1 MRKIAELV
9 PASPY
14 LFSMQ
19 PAAILHP
26 RPEGLYCP
34 KADLYIDPTRPVPR
48 ALITHGH
55 SDHARAGHGAVLA
68 TPETLAIMAAR
79 YGADFAGSTQALAHG
94 EAVNLN
100 GVRFSLHPA
109 GHVLGSAQ
117 AAAECERTRVV
128 VSGDYKRQP
137 DPTCPPFEVVPC
149 DVFISEATFALP
161 VFTHPSAE
169 QEIKKLLASV
179 AMFPERAHVV
189 GAYALGKAQ
198 RVMATLRACGWD
210 KPIYVHGALLAL
222 TELYK
227 AHGVDLGD
235 VQPVVDAPKSFY
247 SGAIVLGP
255 PGSLQ
260 TPWVRRF
267 PDPVTCFAS
276 GWMRIRARARQSGI
290 ELPLVIS
297 DHADWPDL
305 QRTIKDTQAGEIWIT
320 HGEADALARWCELE
334 GISAKALHL
343 VGYGDE
349 EEPSA
354 A

>member
-1 MRKIAELV
+1 
-9 PASPY
+9 
-14 LFSMQ
+14 MQ
-19 PAAILHP
+19 PAHILHP

-34 KADLYIDPTRPVPR
+34 LGDLYVDPTRPVAR

-55 SDHARAGHGAVLA
+55 SDHARAGHGAVMA

-79 YGADFAGSTQALAHG
+79 YGPEFAGSTQPLKYGATID
-94 EAVNLN
+94 LN
-100 GVRFSLHPA
+100 GARFRLAPA

-117 AAAECERTRVV
+117 AVVEANGLRIV

-169 QEIKKLLASV
+169 HEVRKLLASV
-179 AMFPERAHVV
+179 EMFPERAHVI

-198 RVMATLRACGWD
+198 RLMATLRQCGWD
-210 KPIYVHGALLAL
+210 KPIHVHGALIAL
-222 TELYK
+222 TNLYQQ
-227 AHGVDLGD
+227 HGVDLGD
-235 VQPVVDAPKSFY
+235 IRHVETAPKSHY
-247 SGAIVLGP
+247 AGAIVLAP
-255 PGSLQ
+255 PGALQ
-260 TPWVRRF
+260 TPWLRRF
-267 PDPVTCFAS
+267 PDPVTAFAS
-276 GWMRIRARARQSGI
+276 GWMRIRARARQRGV
-290 ELPLVIS
+290 ELPLVMS

-305 QRTIKDTQAGEIWIT
+305 QRTIRETGAGEIWIT
-320 HGEADALARWCELE
+320 HGEADALAHWCGSQGLK
-334 GISAKALHL
+334 AKALHL

-349 EEPSA
+349 EEPGA

>member
-1 MRKIAELV
+1 
-9 PASPY
+9 
-14 LFSMQ
+14 MQ
-19 PAAILHP
+19 PAQILHP

-34 KADLYIDPTRPVPR
+34 PADLYVDPTRPVPR

-55 SDHARAGHGAVLA
+55 SDHARAGHGSVLA

-79 YGADFAGSTQALAHG
+79 YGAAFAGSTQALSYG
-94 EAVNLN
+94 ERLKIGDVT
-100 GVRFSLHPA
+100 FSLHSA

-117 AAAECERTRVV
+117 AAVECGGTRVV
-128 VSGDYKRQP
+128 ASGDYKRQS
-137 DPTCPPFEVVPC
+137 DPTCAPFEVVPC

-161 VFTHPSAE
+161 VFTHPRAE
-169 QEIKKLLASV
+169 DEVKKLLASV

-198 RVMATLRACGWD
+198 RVMAELRRAGWD
-210 KPIYVHGALLAL
+210 KPIFVHGALIAL

-227 AHGVDLGD
+227 AHGVELGE
-235 VQPVVDAPKSFY
+235 VLPVETAPKSY
-247 SGAIVLGP
+247 YAGAIVMGP
-255 PGSLQ
+255 PGALQ

-276 GWMRIRARARQSGI
+276 GWMRIRARARQRGV

-305 QRTIKDTQAGEIWIT
+305 QRTILDTGAGEIWIT
-320 HGEADALARWCELE
+320 HGEADALAHWCGTQGLQ
-334 GISAKALHL
+334 AKALHL

-349 EEPSA
+349 EEPGA
-354 A
+354 AA

>member
-1 MRKIAELV
+1 
-9 PASPY
+9 
-14 LFSMQ
+14 MQ
-19 PAAILHP
+19 PAQILQP
-26 RPEGLYCP
+26 RPEGIYCP

-68 TPETLAIMAAR
+68 TPETLAIMRSR
-79 YGADFAGSTQALAHG
+79 YGAEFANSTQALRYG
-94 EAVNLN
+94 ERLDIN
-100 GVRFSLHPA
+100 GVTFSLHSA

-117 AAAECERTRVV
+117 ALAECGGTRVV
-128 VSGDYKRQP
+128 ASGDYKRQS
-137 DPTCPPFEVVPC
+137 DPTCAPFEVVPC

-161 VFTHPSAE
+161 VFTHPTAE
-169 QEIKKLLASV
+169 HEIRKLLGSV

-198 RVMATLRACGWD
+198 RVMAELRRCGWD
-210 KPIYVHGALLAL
+210 KPIYVHGALVAL

-227 AHGVDLGD
+227 AHGVELGD
-235 VQPVVDAPKSFY
+235 IRPVETAPKSFY
-247 SGAIVLGP
+247 AGAIILGTP
-255 PGSLQ
+255 SALQ

-276 GWMRIRARARQSGI
+276 GWMRIRARARQRGV
-290 ELPLVIS
+290 ELPIVLS

-305 QRTIKDTQAGEIWIT
+305 QRTILDTGAGEIWIT
-320 HGEADALARWCELE
+320 HGEADALAHWCESQGLR
-334 GISAKALHL
+334 AKALHL

-349 EEPSA
+349 ENEPSA
-354 A
+354 AA

>member
-1 MRKIAELV
+1 
-9 PASPY
+9 
-14 LFSMQ
+14 MQ

-26 RPEGLYCP
+26 RPEGLYSP
-34 KADLYIDPTRPVPR
+34 LGDLYIDPVRPVPR

-55 SDHARAGHGAVLA
+55 SDHARPGHGAVMA
-68 TPETLAIMAAR
+68 TAETLAIMEVR
-79 YGADFAGSTQALAHG
+79 CGPGFAGSTQALKYG
-94 EAVNLN
+94 ERIEIGGAT
-100 GVRFSLHPA
+100 FSLHSA

-117 AAAECERTRVV
+117 AAVEANGCRIV

-137 DPTCPPFEVVPC
+137 DPTCAPFEIVPC

-169 QEIKKLLASV
+169 HEVRKLLASV
-179 AMFPERAHVV
+179 AMFPERAHIV

-198 RVMATLRACGWD
+198 RVMATLRQCDWD
-210 KPIYVHGALLAL
+210 KPIFVHGALLEL
-222 TELYK
+222 TQLYQR
-227 AHGVDLGD
+227 HGVDFGD

-247 SGAIVLGP
+247 AGAIILGP
-255 PGSLQ
+255 PSALQ

-267 PDPVTCFAS
+267 PDPVTAFAS
-276 GWMRIRARARQSGI
+276 GWMRIRARARQIGV

-297 DHADWPDL
+297 DHADWGDL
-305 QRTIKDTQAGEIWIT
+305 QRTIKDTGAREIWIT

-334 GISAKALHL
+334 GIKAKALHL

-349 EEPSA
+349 ENSA
-354 A
+354 AA